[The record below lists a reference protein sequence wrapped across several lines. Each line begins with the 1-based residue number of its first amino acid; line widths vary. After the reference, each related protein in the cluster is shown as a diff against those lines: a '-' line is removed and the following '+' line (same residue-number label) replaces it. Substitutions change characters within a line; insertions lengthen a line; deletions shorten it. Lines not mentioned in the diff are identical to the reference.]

1 MSFNLPTNRLIDI
14 FNEINNLEIIENHSD
29 LKKLSRDFYNYS
41 PVLTKILDPCI
52 ADLVVR
58 PLDIDAVR
66 EVAQMCFDWSIPL
79 TLRGSGTGNYGQAV
93 PLLGGVVMQMNNI
106 NKLEEFD
113 PDTGFVKVQPGCIM
127 GDLNRQLEKYGREL
141 RLLPSTWRTATIGGF
156 IAGGSGGIGSIKWG
170 FLRDP
175 GNLIGLEA
183 ITVNEISTLD
193 SFNAEKSEALNHAY
207 GTNGIITS
215 LKLATDIKR
224 RWFSIIIACKEFE
237 KTIEILK
244 SITCAAIDLKLGAIL
259 EKEIVNQMPSWF
271 RRNFE
276 FKSHKILIQST
287 LGGIKTIEMICKKYK
302 VESILLGEE
311 EKLLNGISELVWNHT
326 TLHMRAKDKNW
337 TYLQMLLP
345 LNNELELINSLRKK
359 WGKKVLWHIEA
370 VSQQGS
376 PRLAALPVLKWNGE
390 DELNEI
396 MEDCKKLGAFIF
408 NPHVLTVE
416 GGGLG
421 VVDADQVKA
430 KLKFDPKGLLNP
442 GKLEGWSK
450 RELFEL

>member
-1 MSFNLPTNRLIDI
+1 MTSNNLKLIDKFRAI
-14 FNEINNLEIIENHSD
+14 KNLEIIESQSD
-29 LKKLSRDFYNYS
+29 LKRLSKDFYNYS
-41 PVLTKILDPCI
+41 PILTEKLDGCI

-58 PLDIDAVR
+58 PIDHNAVKK
-66 EVAQMCFDWSIPL
+66 VAEICTEFSIPL

-93 PLLGGVVMQMNNI
+93 PLFKGVVMQMSYF
-106 NKLEEFD
+106 NKLEEFY
-113 PDTGFVKVQPGCIM
+113 PDTGFVKVQSGCIM
-127 GDLNRQLEKYGREL
+127 GDLNKQLEKYGREL
-141 RLLPSTWRTATIGGF
+141 RLLPSTWKTATIGGF
-156 IAGGSGGIGSIKWG
+156 IAGGSGGIGSIRWG

-183 ITVNEISTLD
+183 VTMNEKPKLLKFD
-193 SFNAEKSEALNHAY
+193 AEESEPLNHAY

-215 LKLATDIKR
+215 LLLATDIKR
-224 RWFSIIIACKEFE
+224 NWYSIIIDCIKFE

-244 SITCAAIDLKLGAIL
+244 TLTSAAIDLKLGSIL
-259 EKEIVNQMPSWF
+259 EEEIVDQMPTWF
-271 RRNFE
+271 KSKSR
-276 FKSHKILIQST
+276 SHKILVQST
-287 LGGIKTIEMICKKYK
+287 LGGIKTIELICKKFK
-302 VESILLGEE
+302 VKSTFLGEE
-311 EKLLNGISELVWNHT
+311 EKLVNGISEVVWNHT
-326 TLHMRAKDKNW
+326 TLHMRSKDKNW

-345 LNNELELINSLRKK
+345 LNDELELINFFRKK
-359 WGKKVLWHIEA
+359 WGRKVLWHLEA

-376 PRLAALPVLKWNGE
+376 PRLAALPVLRWNGI

-442 GKLEGWSK
+442 GKLAGWEIK
-450 RELFEL
+450 EQFNI

>member
-1 MSFNLPTNRLIDI
+1 MTSNTLKFIDK
-14 FNEINNLEIIENHSD
+14 FREVKNLEIIESQSD
-29 LKKLSRDFYNYS
+29 IKRLSKDFYNYS
-41 PVLTKILDPCI
+41 PILTEKLDECI

-58 PLDIDAVR
+58 PSDHKAVK
-66 EVAQMCFDWSIPL
+66 EVAEICWEFSIPL

-93 PLLGGVVMQMNNI
+93 PLFKGVVMQMSHF

-113 PDTGFVKVQPGCIM
+113 PDTGFVKVQSGCVM
-127 GDLNRQLEKYGREL
+127 GDLNKQLEKYGREL
-141 RLLPSTWRTATIGGF
+141 RLLPSTWKTATIGGF
-156 IAGGSGGIGSIKWG
+156 IAGGSGGIGSIRWG

-183 ITVNEISTLD
+183 VTMNEKPELLKFD
-193 SFNAEKSEALNHAY
+193 AEESEPLNHAY

-215 LKLATDIKR
+215 LLLATDIKR
-224 RWFSIIIACKEFE
+224 KWYSIVIDCIEFE

-244 SITCAAIDLKLGAIL
+244 TLTSAAIDLKLGAIL
-259 EKEIVNQMPSWF
+259 EEEIVDQMPKWF
-271 RRNFE
+271 KSKSR
-276 FKSHKILIQST
+276 SHKILIQST
-287 LGGIKTIEMICKKYK
+287 LGGIKTIELICKKFK
-302 VESILLGEE
+302 VESTLLGEE
-311 EKLLNGISELVWNHT
+311 EKLVNGISEVVWNHT
-326 TLHMRAKDKNW
+326 TLHMRSRDKNW

-345 LNNELELINSLRKK
+345 LNNELELINFLRKK
-359 WGKKVLWHIEA
+359 WGRKVLWHLEA

-376 PRLAALPVLKWNGE
+376 PRLAALPVLKWNGAE
-390 DELNEI
+390 ELNEI

-430 KLKFDPKGLLNP
+430 KLRFDPKGLLNP
-442 GKLEGWSK
+442 GKLEGWEVK
-450 RELFEL
+450 EQFKI